1 MREAGRGD
9 RILVLWCPDWPAA
22 AAAATA
28 GVPADR
34 PVAVVRGGRIVACTA
49 AARTDGV
56 RRGLRRRE
64 AQARCAQIV
73 LLPFDPD
80 RDARAFAPVVAA
92 VAAAVPAVETLRPGL
107 LAVPAHR
114 AVRAHGG
121 EGQVAEPL
129 IDAAAGAGAECQI
142 GIADELTT
150 AILAAR
156 AGRIVG
162 PGGGRDFVAPVPL
175 RVLVDEPA
183 LLGPSGA
190 ETVGLL
196 HRLGVRTLG
205 DLAALSRADLA
216 SRFGQTAVTAHRW
229 ARAEPGRAVA
239 PGRPAAERAVTMRC
253 DPPVDRVDAAAFAGR
268 RLAEQLHRGLAAAGL
283 ACTRLRV
290 RARTDSGREDARVW
304 RCAEPLTAHATAER
318 VRWQLDGWL
327 SARGDDRPDGPIV
340 ELALEP
346 VETVDAGAIAAGV
359 WEDRAEAR
367 ARAHRAVARVQGL
380 LGGDAV
386 LAVAAVGGRGPAQ
399 RLARWTWGDQPAD
412 TGEAQA
418 PWPGRIP
425 PPSPSWLPES
435 PERAEP
441 VELLDSTGR
450 AVLVSGRGMFT
461 AEPAVLRRGRADHPV
476 RGWAGPWPVDE
487 HWWDAERG
495 LRGARAQIAADALPA
510 MLLLCRDGRW
520 TVEGC
525 YR

>member
-1 MREAGRGD
+1 MRETGRGD
-9 RILVLWCPDWPAA
+9 RILALWCPDWPAA

-34 PVAVVRGGRIVACTA
+34 PVAVVHGGRIVACTA
-49 AARTDGV
+49 AARADGV

-64 AQARCAQIV
+64 AQARCAQIT
-73 LLPFDPD
+73 LLPVDPD

-92 VAAAVPAVETLRPGL
+92 VGAAVPAVEVLRPGL

-114 AVRAHGG
+114 AVRVLGG
-121 EGQVAEPL
+121 EDRVAEPL
-129 IDAAAGAGAECQI
+129 IDAAAGAGAEAQI

-150 AILAAR
+150 AVLAAR
-156 AGRIVG
+156 AGRIVP
-162 PGGGRDFVAPVPL
+162 PGRGRDFVAPVPL

-183 LLGPSGA
+183 LLGADGA
-190 ETVGLL
+190 ETIGLL

-205 DLAALSRADLA
+205 DLAALPRADLA

-229 ARAEPGRAVA
+229 ARDEPGRAVA
-239 PGRPAAERAVTMRC
+239 PGPPAAERAVTMHC
-253 DPPVDRVDAAAFAGR
+253 DPPIDRVDAAAFAGR
-268 RLAEQLHRGLAAAGL
+268 RLAERLHRELAAAGL

-290 RARTDSGREDARVW
+290 RARTAGGREDERVW
-304 RCAEPLTAHATAER
+304 RCVQPLTAHTTVER

-359 WEDRAEAR
+359 WEDRAEQR
-367 ARAHRAVARVQGL
+367 ERAHRAVARVQSL

-399 RLARWTWGDQPAD
+399 RLARWTWGEQPAD
-412 TGEAQA
+412 TADPQA

-425 PPSPSWLPES
+425 PPSPSWLPET
-435 PERAEP
+435 AEP
-441 VELLDSTGR
+441 VELLDAEGL

-461 AEPAVLRRGRADHPV
+461 AAPAVLRRGRTDHPV

-487 HWWDAERG
+487 HWWDPERG
-495 LRGARAQIAADALPA
+495 LRGARAQIAAEALPA
-510 MLLLCRDGRW
+510 LLLLCRDGRW